1 MPSLTPPAPQNF
13 IESLRSRIVEG
24 RTFNPYE
31 YRPVAIPL
39 QVTLSNTRLQG
50 TASFTIPSNQRLIL
64 MSFTPIVVP
73 TDLNAAANAPSAFGA
88 GFLNG
93 GGNLDT
99 LLARAQNCRV
109 NLGLASRTFDLFVQQ
124 AFVLSDLLSTDGTD
138 PSLMDMPGILPQGTN
153 IDLNAALVDTTA
165 AADPACEYGL
175 VLIGAYVQV

>member
-1 MPSLTPPAPQNF
+1 MPSLTPPPANNF

-24 RTFNPYE
+24 RTLNPYE

-39 QVTLSNTRLQG
+39 QVTLSNTRAQG
-50 TASFTIPSNQRLIL
+50 TASFTIPSNQRLIVFE
-64 MSFTPIVVP
+64 FTPHVVP

-93 GGNLDT
+93 GRNLDT
-99 LLARAQNCRV
+99 ILARATNCRI
-109 NLGLASRTFDLFVQQ
+109 NLGMASRTFDLFVQQ
-124 AFVLSDLLSTDGTD
+124 AFTLSDLLSTDGTQ

-153 IDLNAALVDTTA
+153 IDLNAALVDTSA
-165 AADPACEYGL
+165 AAAPPCEYGI